1 LVLAA
6 TKSPGTKVFVKYL
19 GGNRL
24 LHVNVNGVK
33 VAELGSGET
42 TVADARIGA
51 NVIKLQKFGY
61 LAPNEG
67 ASKSFSM
74 EINQQR
80 FFVYG
85 TEIFHHPNP
94 KIILYRPIVVELRQ
108 TEFFGQRASIV
119 IKKFAPR

>member
-1 LVLAA
+1 MLAA

-67 ASKSFSM
+67 ASKSFSI
-74 EINQQR
+74 EINQQ
-80 FFVYG
+80 
-85 TEIFHHPNP
+85 
-94 KIILYRPIVVELRQ
+94 
-108 TEFFGQRASIV
+108 
-119 IKKFAPR
+119 